1 MNPLYHD
8 RMFFD
13 ARKRLAV
20 ATRLDAM
27 HCLSAVRR
35 RVAELLTSLCA
46 EPALVRTVRSDLV
59 ETLLAREALR
69 IAAMEP
75 YQTVTRTCD
84 REQLLEFALTGYLF
98 DWLQDRTHDP
108 MQHALIEQ
116 GARQFAVQL
125 TSARPS

>member
-35 RVAELLTSLCA
+35 LVAELLTSLCA
-46 EPALVRTVRSDLV
+46 EPALVRVVRSDIV

-75 YQTVTRTCD
+75 YQTISRAAD
-84 REQLLEFALTGYLF
+84 REQLLEFALTGYLL
-98 DWLQDRTHDP
+98 DWLQERTEDP
-108 MQHALIEQ
+108 TQRALIEQ
-116 GARQFAVQL
+116 GTRQFAAHL